1 MQSSYAEQF
10 QREMACLEAEWLRW
24 LPPAIGDHPWQLLPA
39 AARVQIGANG
49 LLELSWHSLP
59 ERRLGLARFPR
70 FMVDFRFSGL
80 DADQRYT
87 FMKRFDLYMHRG
99 GG

>member
-1 MQSSYAEQF
+1 MQSSYAERF
-10 QREMACLEAEWLRW
+10 QREMACLEVEWLRW
-24 LPPAIGDHPWQLLPA
+24 LPPAIGDHPWQLLASA
-39 AARVQIGANG
+39 AKVQIGEG
-49 LLELSWHSLP
+49 GSLDLSWYSLP

-70 FMVDFRFSGL
+70 FMVDFEFSGL
-80 DADQRYT
+80 DAEQRYA